1 MKRLLSI
8 LLLSFSLLPLQSQL
22 LWQVSGHGLAQP
34 SYLFGTHH
42 MIPISFLDSVPGLFR
57 AFNRCDA
64 VVGEMV
70 MNSIDASEKIMQA
83 STLPQGLTM
92 DSLLNADDY
101 AMVDAGLRA
110 VLKIGLKELAL
121 MKPAVIRTMYET
133 ELYRQH
139 TGFDDGT
146 QSDSYFQQIAMQ
158 QGKEVIGLEDVN
170 TQIALLFGNADQKRE
185 ALLLVETVSHREEGL
200 REIETLNALY
210 KAGEIDRL
218 VEMAQEQGD
227 PLAMTPEEYDR
238 MVDDRNL
245 SWLEQLPDLM
255 QARPCFIAVGAMH
268 LGGEQGLVQLLRKEG
283 YKVKPVTPH
292 PLKGKKKSP
301 RK

>member
-1 MKRLLSI
+1 MKRIFI
-8 LLLSFSLLPLQSQL
+8 LLFSLSLLPLQSQL

-83 STLPQGLTM
+83 STLPQGITM

-101 AMVDAGLRA
+101 AVVDAGLRA

-158 QGKEVIGLEDVN
+158 QGKEVIGLEDVD

-185 ALLLVETVSHREEGL
+185 ALLLVLKEAVHDPYDYIDWWLWEAAPDYTVWSADESQSWCLKDPGD
-200 REIETLNALY
+200 LY
-210 KAGEIDRL
+210 DYL
-218 VEMAQEQGD
+218 VNE
-227 PLAMTPEEYDR
+227 
-238 MVDDRNL
+238 
-245 SWLEQLPDLM
+245 S
-255 QARPCFIAVGAMH
+255 
-268 LGGEQGLVQLLRKEG
+268 
-283 YKVKPVTPH
+283 
-292 PLKGKKKSP
+292 
-301 RK
+301 